1 MIYVKKIA
9 SILLFIIALLF
20 SIVICVAIG
29 EYIKEPSR
37 EAPVNVDTVKSFK
50 IEEPSF
56 LAQTPKEG
64 LLDALVYYEVKHPD
78 IVYAQALLETGHFT
92 SPLCVKHNNLFG
104 LYNSSKENYYRFN
117 HWAESVEAYIK
128 FVQYKYKPPDDYY
141 EFLDRIGYAEDSTY
155 IEKLKI
161 IVNKIQNDKR
171 RYTERDTI
179 SPR

>member
-9 SILLFIIALLF
+9 YILLFIIALLF

-29 EYIKEPSR
+29 EYIKEHSR
-37 EAPVNVDTVKSFK
+37 EAPVNVDTVKNFK
-50 IEEPSF
+50 IEVPSF
-56 LAQTPKEG
+56 LTQTPKEG
-64 LLDALVYYEVKHPD
+64 LLDALIYYEVKHSD

-104 LYNSSKENYYRFN
+104 LYNSSKEDYYRFN

-128 FVQYKYKPPDDYY
+128 FVQYKYKPPNDYY
-141 EFLDRIGYAEDSTY
+141 EFLGRIGYAEDLTY

-179 SPR
+179 SLR